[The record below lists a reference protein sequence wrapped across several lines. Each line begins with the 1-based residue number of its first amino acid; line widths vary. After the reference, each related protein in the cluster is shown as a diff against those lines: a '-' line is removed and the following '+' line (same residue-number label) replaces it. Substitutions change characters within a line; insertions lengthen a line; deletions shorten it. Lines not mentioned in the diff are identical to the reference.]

1 MMEGLAIMYSIP
13 PQMENE
19 LILMGILPATQL
31 EELEEIL
38 DPRQECM
45 QKGYYRSPY
54 DEEGEITF

>member
-1 MMEGLAIMYSIP
+1 MYSIP

-38 DPRQECM
+38 EPRQECM

>member
-1 MMEGLAIMYSIP
+1 MEKLDN
-13 PQMENE
+13 QNLNFFLQE
-19 LILMGILPATQL
+19 LGILPATQL